1 MKIRSILSKRS
12 LQVYITVVSVIC
24 ISCSAFAMEP
34 IGTIGQPFP
43 EQHAFLSNEAIVR
56 VTPARIQIIDTNT
69 GALIDEFAER
79 EYFSDVVLSPD
90 ASHLAILTHAHDG
103 KSTTVSIWD
112 VNARE
117 QVSEWSVEF
126 RIYDVAEVAAFSPTD
141 PLFAIPAEDAIH
153 LWNWK
158 TGESLGRMTGT
169 RRPLQPCH
177 FFDGGSSCEGDPR
190 DRTAIFSPEG
200 RYLIIASMRPD
211 IELWNIETRQLEG
224 HFEGH
229 TGNWVEKVAISPD
242 GRYIASFEYSS
253 ASVYVWDVESRQLLW
268 KSQSG
273 IGTISDV
280 VFSPDS
286 QHLYVATETA
296 GLTWTDPGPWEGWD
310 DQVRVWNVKSGQH
323 IDTFGTEFRALE
335 EITLSPNGKIALLH
349 YWDAVVIWDIEKKQP
364 LNVWTDFLRDRFYD
378 VVKLSPDGRTVGST
392 SRYFIKTWDVAS
404 QQMKRIISAEDA
416 TFEGIAISPD
426 GRKLAVRRD
435 RWVEVRNLQTGNIE
449 IQFPQHT
456 GWLEEIVFS
465 ASGRWIATVG
475 VGDWQPLSILDT
487 KNPEKSQELTSENG
501 PVSLHDH
508 YQIVFSE
515 NDEYFAA
522 SGRTKD
528 NQDWIQLW
536 KREGDTF
543 VFQYGWQV
551 PDLLYSPIPT
561 LAFTFHTDGSAVL
574 GASGESELHIWKLL
588 SGGPLPLT
596 TLDGY
601 YQPVHFSP
609 DGRYLFARRDGST
622 QVWDWQTETP
632 LERPTVPVYFD
643 ISRDGSILLSE
654 AVSGQIHIWDG
665 SALLPSQPVAVEPG
679 GKQIV
684 ILGAVKRDQLLQNFP
699 NPFNPETWI
708 PFRLANESPVT
719 IYIYNTAGQLVRRLS
734 LGTMPAGDYSS
745 QAQAV
750 YWDGRNQVGEP
761 VSSGLYLYTIHAGDF
776 SATRKMLIRK

>member
-1 MKIRSILSKRS
+1 MKTHITLSKRS
-12 LQVYITVVSVIC
+12 FQVYITVITVIC

-69 GALIDEFAER
+69 GAIIDEFAER

-90 ASHLAILTHAHDG
+90 ASHLAIFTHAHDG
-103 KSTTVSIWD
+103 KSAIVSIWD

-117 QVSEWSVEF
+117 QVSEWRVEF
-126 RIYDVAEVAAFSPTD
+126 RTYDVAAFSPTE
-141 PLFAIPAEDAIH
+141 PLFAIPSEDGIH
-153 LWNWK
+153 LWDWQ
-158 TGESLGRMTGT
+158 TGEYLGRMIGA
-169 RRPLQPCH
+169 RRPLKSCY
-177 FFDGGSSCEGDPR
+177 FFDGGSSCEGNPR
-190 DRTAIFSPEG
+190 DRTAIFSPDG
-200 RYLIIASMRPD
+200 RYLIVAAMRPD
-211 IELWNIETRQLEG
+211 IELWNVETRQLEG

-229 TGNWVEKVAISPD
+229 TGNWVEKATISPD
-242 GRYIASFEYSS
+242 GRYIASFEERST
-253 ASVYVWDVESRQLLW
+253 SVYVWSVASRQLIR
-268 KSQSG
+268 KVQSG
-273 IGTISDV
+273 IGRISDV

-296 GLTWTDPGPWEGWD
+296 GLTWIDPGPWTGWD
-310 DQVRVWNVKSGQH
+310 DQVRVWHVKSGQH
-323 IDTFGTEFRALE
+323 IDTFGSAFRELE
-335 EITLSPNGKIALLH
+335 EITLSPNGKNALLH
-349 YWDAVVIWDIEKKQP
+349 YWDAVVTWDIEKKRP
-364 LNVWTDFLRDRFYD
+364 RNVWTDFLRDRFYN
-378 VVKLSPDGRTVGST
+378 VVKLSPDGRTVGAT

-404 QQMKRIISAEDA
+404 QQMKRIVSAEDA
-416 TFEGIAISPD
+416 TFEGLAISPD
-426 GRKLAVRRD
+426 GRKLAVHRH
-435 RWVEVRNLQTGNIE
+435 RWMEVRNLQTGNIE
-449 IQFPQHT
+449 LQFPQHT

-475 VGDWQPLSILDT
+475 HWQPLTILDT
-487 KNPEKSQELTSENG
+487 KNPEKPQKLTLKNG
-501 PVSLHDH
+501 PVSLHNH

-536 KREGDTF
+536 RREGDTF
-543 VFQYGWQV
+543 VFQYTWQV
-551 PDLLYSPIPT
+551 QDFLNSPIPT
-561 LAFTFHTDGSAVL
+561 LAFTSNTEDGSTVL
-574 GASGESELHIWKLL
+574 AASEESELHIWKLL
-588 SGGPLPLT
+588 SDGPQLLT
-596 TLDGY
+596 TLDGGY
-601 YQPVHFSP
+601 HPVHFSP
-609 DGRYLFARRDGST
+609 DGRYLFARREGST

-632 LERPTVPVYFD
+632 LEHPSIPVYFD

-654 AVSGQIHIWDG
+654 SVSGQIRIWDG
-665 SALLPSQPVAVEPG
+665 SALLPSQPVAVEPA

-684 ILGAVKRDQLLQNFP
+684 ILGEVKRNQLLQNFP

-708 PFRLANESPVT
+708 PFRLTTESHVT
-719 IYIYNTAGQLVRRLS
+719 IHIYNAAGQLVRRLS

-761 VSSGLYLYTIHAGDF
+761 VSSGVYLYTIHAGDF

>member
-1 MKIRSILSKRS
+1 MKTRIILSKRS
-12 LQVYITVVSVIC
+12 LHVYMTVISVIC
-24 ISCSAFAMEP
+24 ISCAAFAMEP

-43 EQHAFLSNEAIVR
+43 EQHAFLSNAAIVR
-56 VTPARIQIIDTNT
+56 VTPAHVQIIDTNT

-79 EYFSDVVLSPD
+79 EYWSDVVLSPD

-103 KSTTVSIWD
+103 KRTTVSIWD
-112 VNARE
+112 VNARQ
-117 QVSEWSVEF
+117 QVSEWRVEF
-126 RIYDVAEVAAFSPTD
+126 RTYDVGAFSPTE
-141 PLFAIPAEDAIH
+141 PLFAIPSEDAIH

-158 TGESLGRMTGT
+158 TGEPLGRMTGT

-177 FFDGGSSCEGDPR
+177 FFEGGSSCEGDPR

-211 IELWNIETRQLEG
+211 IELWNIKTRQLEG

-242 GRYIASFEYSS
+242 GRYITSFESSS

-268 KSQSG
+268 KAQSG

-296 GLTWTDPGPWEGWD
+296 GLTWIDPGPWQGWD
-310 DQVRVWNVKSGQH
+310 DQVRVYNVKSGQH
-323 IDTFGTEFRALE
+323 IDTFGSEFRELE

-349 YWDAVVIWDIEKKQP
+349 YWDAVVMWDIEQKRP

-378 VVKLSPDGRTVGST
+378 TVKLSPDGRTVGAT
-392 SRYFIKTWDVAS
+392 SRYFIKTWDVVS
-404 QQMKRIISAEDA
+404 QQIKRIVSAEDA
-416 TFEGIAISPD
+416 TFEGIALSPE
-426 GRKLAVRRD
+426 GRKLAVHRD
-435 RWVEVRNLQTGNIE
+435 RWVEVRDLQTGNIE
-449 IQFPQHT
+449 LQFPQRI
-456 GWLEEIVFS
+456 GRPEEIVFS

-475 VGDWQPLSILDT
+475 LWQPLSILDT
-487 KNPEKSQELTSENG
+487 RNPEKLQKLTSKNG
-501 PVSLHDH
+501 PVSLHNH
-508 YQIVFSE
+508 YQIAFSE
-515 NDEYFAA
+515 NDAYFAA
-522 SGRTKD
+522 SGRSED
-528 NQDWIQLW
+528 DQDWIQLW

-543 VFQYGWQV
+543 VFHYGWQV

-561 LAFTFHTDGSAVL
+561 LAFTSHTDGSTVL
-574 GASGESELHIWKLL
+574 AASKESEIHIWKL
-588 SGGPLPLT
+588 SPNGPQPLT

-609 DGRYLFARRDGST
+609 DGRYLFARRDGHS

-632 LERPTVPVYFD
+632 LEHPSIPVYFD
-643 ISRDGSILLSE
+643 ISRDGSVLLSDTG
-654 AVSGQIHIWDG
+654 SGQIHIWDG
-665 SALLPSQPVAVEPG
+665 NALLPSQPVVSVEPG
-679 GKQIV
+679 GKHIV
-684 ILGAVKRDQLLQNFP
+684 MLGEVKRNQLLQNFP

-708 PFRLANESPVT
+708 PFRLANESHVT
-719 IYIYNTAGQLVRRLS
+719 IHIHNAAGQLVRRLS
-734 LGTMPAGDYSS
+734 LGTLPAGDYSS

-750 YWDGRNQVGEP
+750 YWDGRNQVGEL
-761 VSSGLYLYTIHAGDF
+761 VSSGVYLYTIHAGDF